1 MLITVRSSYF
11 CNIYVFFYAKCL
23 FVGTLGGDF
32 EMKDETITSLF
43 SHSYT
48 CQQNIT
54 TSIPKKE
61 IKLPF
66 ILKS

>member
-43 SHSYT
+43 SHS
-48 CQQNIT
+48 QQNIT